1 MDKDPKFD
9 LEALVR
15 TRGRF
20 TEHDNISY
28 RDRLMETKQLRCAR
42 SEPNFSEIL
51 FSSQIN
57 GNQEDTK
64 NGKGRHTQSN
74 HTRTN
79 RECPQKSARNDHNK
93 DGKSTNP
100 NRDITIKSESF
111 SETIRRKWELE
122 NDQLNGETKQNNQS
136 LSNALKLTLQKSD
149 INFIKEALK
158 KKDKKIIS
166 ELTTTRN
173 GNRNNIK
180 DSNSGTNKFYSYKIK
195 KCSLLCRTRIDIK
208 MEKNFVTK
216 IL

>member
-1 MDKDPKFD
+1 MEKDPKFD

-28 RDRLMETKQLRCAR
+28 RDRLIETKHLRCAR

-51 FSSQIN
+51 FTSQTN

-64 NGKGRHTQSN
+64 NCKGRQAQSN

-79 RECPQKSARNDHNK
+79 RDCQQKPTRNDHRK
-93 DGKSTNP
+93 DSKSINP

-122 NDQLNGETKQNNQS
+122 NDRLNGELKQNNNNNNNNS

-166 ELTTTRN
+166 ELTITRN

-180 DSNSGTNKFYSYKIK
+180 DSNSGIVQSSYILKENMIK
-195 KCSLLCRTRIDIK
+195 SWFSL
-208 MEKNFVTK
+208 
-216 IL
+216 

>member
-1 MDKDPKFD
+1 MEKDPKFD

-28 RDRLMETKQLRCAR
+28 RDRLIETKQLRCAR
-42 SEPNFSEIL
+42 SEPNFSEMH
-51 FSSQIN
+51 FTSQTNVI
-57 GNQEDTK
+57 QEDSK
-64 NGKGRHTQSN
+64 NGKIRLSQTN
-74 HTRTN
+74 HARTN
-79 RECPQKSARNDHNK
+79 KDCQQNKTRNGHIKDNKSI
-93 DGKSTNP
+93 NP

-122 NDQLNGETKQNNQS
+122 NDTLSSDTKQINHT

-173 GNRNNIK
+173 TTRNAK
-180 DSNSGTNKFYSYKIK
+180 DSNSG
-195 KCSLLCRTRIDIK
+195 R
-208 MEKNFVTK
+208 
-216 IL
+216 